1 MNNNIWNY
9 VFKFYALRGSI
20 QDVEPMLVQ
29 YWPTVYDAAR
39 TLYQY
44 CINALLGLGYGS
56 DIACEVYF
64 SPLGACSPP
73 ICDALSLIVIS
84 RILV

>member
-9 VFKFYALRGSI
+9 VFKFHALRESI

-44 CINALLGLGYGS
+44 YFNALLGLGYGS
-56 DIACEVYF
+56 NRACEVYF
-64 SPLGACSPP
+64 
-73 ICDALSLIVIS
+73 
-84 RILV
+84 